1 MEVQFRILRANTI
14 ARRNKL

>member
-1 MEVQFRILRANTI
+1 MEVQFRILRANMV